1 MILYTPV
8 PVDYLLSLSGKER
21 NFKEIPYGDATIVA
35 EVMEEG
41 TYQVVRVISSNPD
54 DYITGRSKKD
64 NWTGQLETVRLLGS
78 QV

>member
-54 DYITGRSKKD
+54 DYMNPELQPGCQITFKPVFQ
-64 NWTGQLETVRLLGS
+64 GQE
-78 QV
+78 

>member
-41 TYQVVRVISSNPD
+41 THQVVRVISSNPD
-54 DYITGRSKKD
+54 DYMNPELQPGCQIIFKPVFQ
-64 NWTGQLETVRLLGS
+64 GQE
-78 QV
+78 